1 MNAAQIIALKRD
13 RLPLSTEQ
21 IEWFVQAYTDGS
33 IPDYQMA
40 SLSMAICIH
49 GMDKAE
55 IRALTIAMLKSG
67 VTLSWPN
74 DARPRVD
81 KHSTGGIGDKV
92 SLILAPLLACCDV
105 WVPMISGRGLGIT
118 GGTLDKLE
126 SIKGF
131 RTDLSLEEL
140 QRLTEQV
147 GCVITGTTKDIAPAD
162 RKLYALRDV
171 TATVPSI
178 PLITASIMSKKLA
191 EGLSTLVLDVKC
203 GGGGVV
209 RNQADARALAE
220 SLVEVGNAMGI
231 NATALITDMN
241 QPLGKMV
248 GNAVEVNEA
257 VALLQGEGPEDLR
270 EVTLALGAEV
280 LISSQLAADEK
291 EARRRL
297 TELLESGQASDKFS
311 EMVCAQGGNL
321 EQGRDVAAPTSIL
334 AKRGGYVSGV
344 DAAQLGRMVVQLGG
358 GRQCMSDQID
368 YAVGLEMRVRI
379 GDAVEEGEELLR
391 VFARKEVA
399 DPLVANFRAAIAIH
413 DEVAGTGPLILERV
427 QTVGRK
433 EDE

>member
-13 RLPLSTEQ
+13 QLPLSTEQ
-21 IEWFVQAYTDGS
+21 IEWFVQAYTEGS

-40 SLSMAICIH
+40 ALSMAICIH

-55 IRALTIAMLKSG
+55 IRALTIAMLQSG

-92 SLILAPLLACCDV
+92 SLVLAPLLACCDV

-209 RNQADARALAE
+209 RNQADARVLAE
-220 SLVEVGNAMGI
+220 SLVEVGNAMDI

-241 QPLGKMV
+241 QPLGNMV

-270 EVTLALGAEV
+270 EVTLALGAEI
-280 LISSQLAADEK
+280 LIASQLAADEK
-291 EARRRL
+291 EARCRL
-297 TELLESGQASDKFS
+297 TELLESGEASDKFA

-321 EQGRDVAAPTSIL
+321 EQVRDVATPTSIL
-334 AKRGGYVSGV
+334 AKRGGCVSGV
-344 DAAQLGRMVVQLGG
+344 DAAQLGRIVVQLGG

-368 YAVGLEMRVRI
+368 HAVGLEMRVRI
-379 GDAVEEGEELLR
+379 GDVVEEGEELLR
-391 VFARKEVA
+391 VFTRKEA
-399 DPLVANFRAAIAIH
+399 TDPLVANLRSAIAIH
-413 DEVAGTGPLILERV
+413 DEAVGTGPLILERV

>member
-13 RLPLSTEQ
+13 QLPLSTEQ
-21 IEWFVQAYTDGS
+21 IEWFIQAYTDGS
-33 IPDYQMA
+33 LPDYQMA
-40 SLSMAICIH
+40 ALSMAICIH

-55 IRALTIAMLKSG
+55 IRALTIAMLQSG
-67 VTLSWPN
+67 VTLSWPH
-74 DARPRVD
+74 DARLRVD

-147 GCVITGTTKDIAPAD
+147 GCVITGTTKEIAPAD

-191 EGLSTLVLDVKC
+191 EGIGALVLDVKC

-209 RNQADARALAE
+209 RNMADARALAE
-220 SLVEVGNAMGI
+220 SLVEVGTAMGVST
-231 NATALITDMN
+231 TALIPDLN
-241 QPLGKMV
+241 PPLGKMV

-257 VALLQGEGPEDLR
+257 VALLKGEGPKDLR
-270 EVTLALGAEV
+270 EVTLALGAEA
-280 LISSQLAADEK
+280 LISSRLATDKK
-291 EARRRL
+291 EAHRRL
-297 TELLESGQASDKFS
+297 EEILESGQASEKFS

-321 EQGRDVAAPTSIL
+321 EQVCQVATPTSIL
-334 AKRGGYVSGV
+334 ANRGGYVSGV
-344 DAAQLGRMVVQLGG
+344 DAAQLGRIVVQLGG
-358 GRQCMSDQID
+358 GRQRMSDQVD
-368 YAVGLEMRVRI
+368 HAVGLEMRVRI
-379 GDAVEEGEELLR
+379 GDVVEEGEELLR
-391 VFARKEVA
+391 VFARKEA
-399 DPLVANFRAAIAIH
+399 TDPLITNLRSAIAIH
-413 DEVAGTGPLILERV
+413 VEAVGTGPLILERV
-427 QTVGRK
+427 QPVGSN

>member
-13 RLPLSTEQ
+13 QLPLSTEQ
-21 IEWFVQAYTDGS
+21 IEWFIQAYTDGS

-40 SLSMAICIH
+40 ALSMAICIH

-55 IRALTIAMLKSG
+55 IRALTIAMLQSG
-67 VTLSWPN
+67 VTLSWPH

-92 SLILAPLLACCDV
+92 SLVLAPLLACCDV

-126 SIKGF
+126 SIQGF

-209 RNQADARALAE
+209 RNQADARVLAE
-220 SLVEVGNAMGI
+220 SLVEVGNAMDI

-241 QPLGKMV
+241 QPLGNMV

-270 EVTLALGAEV
+270 EVTLALGAEI

-291 EARRRL
+291 EARCRL
-297 TELLESGQASDKFS
+297 AELLESGQASDKFA

-334 AKRGGYVSGV
+334 AKRGGCVSGV

-368 YAVGLEMRVRI
+368 HAVGLEMRVRI
-379 GDAVEEGEELLR
+379 GDVVEEGEELLR
-391 VFARKEVA
+391 VFTRKEA
-399 DPLVANFRAAIAIH
+399 MDPLVANLRSAIAIH
-413 DEVAGTGPLILERV
+413 DKVVGTGPLILERV